1 MLFGARITRSL
12 VAKKW
17 QRWTSI
23 KKSRPNV
30 VRLKEAQYL
39 LSCFS
44 DVTEILIAQQIVPSN
59 QQKNKVELE
68 ASKLAGNL
76 RGEPLATYY

>member
-17 QRWTSI
+17 QRWASI

-30 VRLKEAQYL
+30 VRLKEVQYL
-39 LSCFS
+39 LSCFR

-59 QQKNKVELE
+59 QKNKVELE